1 MSQITVLKHSSI
13 RIQAKEGTIYI
24 DPYQI
29 EEASHDAEYIFIT
42 HSHYDHFSPEDIEK
56 IKKPE
61 TKIITVASSEEEAE
75 KIVGK
80 DQVTVVKPNQE
91 KTVGTISF
99 QTVPAYNR
107 MKPFHPKK
115 NEWVGYILELEGK
128 HIYIAGDTDAL
139 PELAGI
145 SCNIALVPIGGTY
158 TMTAKEA
165 AKLINQ
171 MQPKK
176 VIPTHYG
183 LIVGNAKDAKEFQKL
198 VQNIEV
204 EIQI

>member
-13 RIQAKEGTIYI
+13 RIIAKEGTIYI
-24 DPYQI
+24 DPYKI

-61 TKIITVASSEEEAE
+61 TKIITVASSQEEAE
-75 KIVGK
+75 KIIEK

-99 QTVPAYNR
+99 QTVPAYNKI
-107 MKPFHPKK
+107 KPFHPKK
-115 NEWVGYILELEGK
+115 NEWVGYILELEGER
-128 HIYIAGDTDAL
+128 IYIAGDTDAV
-139 PELAGI
+139 PELDEI
-145 SCNIALVPIGGTY
+145 SCKIALVPIGGTY
-158 TMTAKEA
+158 TMNAKEA
-165 AKLINQ
+165 AGFINQ
-171 MQPKK
+171 IHPQK

-183 LIVGNAKDAKEFQKL
+183 LIVGNAKDAEKFQKL
-198 VQNIEV
+198 VQNTEV

>member
-1 MSQITVLKHSSI
+1 MFTKSSQ
-13 RIQAKEGTIYI
+13 RA
-24 DPYQI
+24 
-29 EEASHDAEYIFIT
+29 
-42 HSHYDHFSPEDIEK
+42 
-56 IKKPE
+56 
-61 TKIITVASSEEEAE
+61 IIE

>member
-13 RIQAKEGTIYI
+13 RIIAKEGTIYI
-24 DPYQI
+24 DPYKI

-61 TKIITVASSEEEAE
+61 TKIITVASSQEEAE
-75 KIVGK
+75 KIIEK

-99 QTVPAYNR
+99 QTVPAYNKI
-107 MKPFHPKK
+107 KPFHPKK
-115 NEWVGYILELEGK
+115 NEWVGYILELEGER
-128 HIYIAGDTDAL
+128 IYIAGDTDAV
-139 PELAGI
+139 PELDEI
-145 SCNIALVPIGGTY
+145 SCKIALVPIGGTY
-158 TMTAKEA
+158 TMNAKEA
-165 AKLINQ
+165 AEFINQ
-171 MQPKK
+171 IHPQK

-183 LIVGNAKDAKEFQKL
+183 LIVGNAKDAEKFQKL
-198 VQNIEV
+198 VQNTEV